1 MAPATG
7 RATKKKARGFGSG
20 PGFGAW
26 RFPTFARQTAAL
38 SSAQGGFTS
47 GFGMGPGG
55 ARPLWSP
62 SKSVHSTGQGAWPQ
76 GGRPPFRRLPAA
88 VPCPVRSV
96 LCAGRPCRPAV
107 HRSARQGAGTRL
119 ALRACRV
126 GAGYFAC
133 RPAPLARR
141 LEICTLVSYVY
152 FSVANFAGPASGLGL
167 FAFRPW
173 PCACLSQAHWA
184 L

>member
-7 RATKKKARGFGSG
+7 RATKKRPGALAPGLGLGLGDSLLSHGKLPHYHRRKAVSLPGSVWVRVG
-20 PGFGAW
+20 HARYGHQANRCTRQAKAHGHKAEGLPSAACRPLCLALSVAF
-26 RFPTFARQTAAL
+26 FAR
-38 SSAQGGFTS
+38 
-47 GFGMGPGG
+47 
-55 ARPLWSP
+55 
-62 SKSVHSTGQGAWPQ
+62 
-76 GGRPPFRRLPAA
+76 
-88 VPCPVRSV
+88 
-96 LCAGRPCRPAV
+96 AV
-107 HRSARQGAGTRL
+107 HAGTRL